1 MVSYKFK
8 FQKILDLKNKQEED
22 KKNQMADVM
31 KKLREKE
38 KELEELDKT
47 KKEKL
52 RHLEK
57 IREEGA
63 TIQEI
68 RNLTQY
74 NGYLE
79 KCIKRAEEE
88 IASLE
93 MLLNTKKEEYLGVR
107 KERKSYESLKE
118 KDVERYLYR
127 EKKQEEKI
135 IDQIVTFQKRG
146 IT

>member
-31 KKLREKE
+31 KKLREKQE
-38 KELEELDKT
+38 ELKELDKT
-47 KKEKL
+47 KKEKF

-79 KCIKRAEEE
+79 KCIKRVEEE

-93 MLLNTKKEEYLGVR
+93 MLLNTKKEEYLEVR